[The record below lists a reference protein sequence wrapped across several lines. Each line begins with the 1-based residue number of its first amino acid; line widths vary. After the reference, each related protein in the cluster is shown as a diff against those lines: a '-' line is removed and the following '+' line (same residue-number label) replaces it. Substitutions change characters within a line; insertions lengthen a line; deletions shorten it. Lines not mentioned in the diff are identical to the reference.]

1 MMSSYLNRTRRR
13 ALSLLLIPRSAEE
26 RAILAHN
33 SQMRRELTLKKED
46 GLAFRFRIPYR
57 MNQALKH
64 MIPQMQNDQPRETQQ
79 AAWKWFLRDELSKP
93 FRVKA

>member
-1 MMSSYLNRTRRR
+1 MSKYLNRTRRR
-13 ALSLLLIPRSAEE
+13 ALHLLLQPRSAEE

-33 SQMRRELTLKKED
+33 AQIRRELTLKKED

-57 MNQALKH
+57 MLEALKQ
-64 MIPQMQNDQPRETQQ
+64 MIPDMQNAKPREDQQ
-79 AAWKWFLRDELSKP
+79 RAWKWFLNDELSKP